1 MDENKRCRVTC
12 ENQPARRRGSNKF
25 AADSSLE
32 EDGFER
38 AVPPRRESLRG
49 AAPGK
54 HRRLGPEPV
63 SASAFRA
70 AVSDWQRP
78 EEPSQERDRWFESG
92 SLHRRVSNKPFR
104 RWASMEPR
112 TPQRAFRRSRTDGSN
127 PVPSSKESA
136 TNLTG
141 KIEPALARNRRF
153 ESVSLRHLPTQ
164 KENLAGG
171 VAGDAPHVTAKFRA
185 QHSA

>member
-1 MDENKRCRVTC
+1 VDENKRCRVTC

-127 PVPSSKESA
+127 PVPSS
-136 TNLTG
+136 G
-141 KIEPALARNRRF
+141 
-153 ESVSLRHLPTQ
+153 ESVANPFAHTLLRRCGLQALRSRLKCQ
-164 KENLAGG
+164 KMSS
-171 VAGDAPHVTAKFRA
+171 
-185 QHSA
+185 HSIHFKEKANEYRRNF

>member
-92 SLHRRVSNKPFR
+92 SLQQRV
-104 RWASMEPR
+104 MR
-112 TPQRAFRRSRTDGSN
+112 TRDLKADRGLLPPKSLVTDKLRSLELENVLLSVLDDVLKLESERAYWMS
-127 PVPSSKESA
+127 
-136 TNLTG
+136 LT
-141 KIEPALARNRRF
+141 
-153 ESVSLRHLPTQ
+153 
-164 KENLAGG
+164 
-171 VAGDAPHVTAKFRA
+171 
-185 QHSA
+185 